1 LKKIFSLF
9 VISCLFSCANKQ
21 EDIVYEKKFDYGVTF
36 EVASSYCIKYIE
48 NYDNANKSDTLIV
61 STILGQE
68 HPMFKYC
75 MKRYGY
81 EQVKSVK

>member
-1 LKKIFSLF
+1 MKKYFSLF
-9 VISCLFSCANKQ
+9 LILSLFSCANKQ
-21 EDIVYEKKFDYGVTF
+21 ETIAYEKKFDYGVTF
-36 EVASSYCIKYIE
+36 EVASSYCIKNIE
-48 NYDNANKSDTLIV
+48 NYDNANKSDTLMA
-61 STILGQE
+61 SAILGQE